1 LTQSLE
7 LFGNLLNSVIP
18 NMKKKKDEAFDKLK
32 ANLIKKIKD
41 SIKQLSELFGGIS

>member
-41 SIKQLSELFGGIS
+41 SIKQISELFGGIS